1 MVKGQLVQSG
11 SIPSARSQQR
21 ALVVALGASNLSRG
35 LSRLVTICRRYT
47 SKPIDFFAGAGH
59 GRSYGANSRIWNR
72 RLPSILGSGLWRSL
86 DRYSGSD
93 ALNSTTRLAVI
104 TDIGND
110 LLYGFSVEQI
120 AAWIEEIVFRL
131 QQRGFYVVITQLPI
145 QSIQSVGSLRFRILK
160 SIFVPGCQQSLE
172 AIKDQ
177 SLQINNKIVSLS
189 KSHHVTILRQPGSW
203 YGIDAIHV
211 KRSCLNEL
219 WQRVVDC
226 WPEIS
231 REQHPMRGVHGF
243 SGWQEWSRLGAA
255 SAEVR
260 SLSGLMLFTPQPVLQ
275 LADTTRIYLY

>member
-1 MVKGQLVQSG
+1 MQSR
-11 SIPSARSQQR
+11 SPSSARDQPR

-35 LSRLVTICRRYT
+35 LSRLVTICRRCT
-47 SKPIDFFAGAGH
+47 AKPIDLFAGAGH

-86 DRYSGSD
+86 DRNSGSD
-93 ALNSTTRLAVI
+93 DLNSTTRLAVI

-120 AAWIEEIVFRL
+120 TAWIEEVVLRL
-131 QQRGFYVVITQLPI
+131 QQRGFHIVITQLPI
-145 QSIQSVGSLRFRILK
+145 ESIQAVGTLRFHILK
-160 SIFVPGCQQSLE
+160 SILVPGCQQSLE

-177 SLQINNKIVSLS
+177 SHQINNKIVSLS
-189 KSHHVTILRQPGSW
+189 KGHHVTILRQPGSW
-203 YGIDAIHV
+203 YGLDAIHV

-226 WPEIS
+226 WPGIS
-231 REQHPMRGVHGF
+231 REQYAMPGF
-243 SGWQEWSRLGAA
+243 DGWQEWSRLGAA

-260 SLSGLMLFTPQPVLQ
+260 SLSGLMLFTPQPALR